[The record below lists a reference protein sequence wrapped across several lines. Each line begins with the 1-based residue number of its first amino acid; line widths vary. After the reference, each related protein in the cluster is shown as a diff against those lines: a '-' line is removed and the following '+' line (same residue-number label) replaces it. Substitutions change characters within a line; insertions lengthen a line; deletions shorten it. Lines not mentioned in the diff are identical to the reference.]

1 LEALKVDD
9 QQKTQ
14 QNSAARDQQIRAA
27 LGQHWAASDANDFET
42 EHLIYHEDA
51 VLEYP
56 QSGERTRGRSN
67 IQGQRASQPS
77 NKRFSIRRI
86 IGSGEL
92 WVTEFI
98 LTYDAKPSYTV
109 SIMEFRGDKVARE
122 TQYFA
127 DPFPAPAFRAKWV
140 ERMDT

>member
-1 LEALKVDD
+1 MND
-9 QQKTQ
+9 QQKKQ
-14 QNSAARDQQIRAA
+14 QYSRVQDQQIRAA
-27 LGQHWAASDANDFET
+27 LDQHWTASDVNDFET
-42 EHLIYHEDA
+42 EHRIYLEDA

-67 IQGQRASQPS
+67 IQNQRVSQP
-77 NKRFSIRRI
+77 NKKRFSIRRI

-98 LTYDAKPSYTV
+98 LTYDGKPAYTV
-109 SIMEFRGDKVARE
+109 SIMEFKGDKVARE

-127 DPFPAPAFRAKWV
+127 DPFMAPAFRAQWV
-140 ERMDT
+140 EQMDT

>member
-1 LEALKVDD
+1 MEMEAKP
-9 QQKTQ
+9 QPNQSTQ
-14 QNSAARDQQIRAA
+14 EQQIRAA
-27 LGQHWAASDANDFET
+27 LDQHWAASDANDFET
-42 EHLIYHEDA
+42 EHRIYLDDA

-67 IQGQRASQPS
+67 IQNQRASQP
-77 NKRFSIRRI
+77 NKKRFSIRRI
-86 IGSGEL
+86 VGSGEL

-109 SIMEFRGDKVARE
+109 SIMEFKGDKVARE

-127 DPFPAPAFRAKWV
+127 DPFAAPAFRAKWV

>member
-1 LEALKVDD
+1 MPD
-9 QQKTQ
+9 QFSK
-14 QNSAARDQQIRAA
+14 DQQIRAA
-27 LGQHWAASDANDFET
+27 LHQHWAASDANDFET

-67 IQGQRASQPS
+67 IQSQRSSQPS

-98 LTYDAKPSYTV
+98 LTYDNKPSYTV
-109 SIMEFRGDKVARE
+109 SIMEFKGDKVARE

-127 DPFPAPAFRAKWV
+127 DPFVAPAFRAQWV
-140 ERMDT
+140 ERMNT

>member
-1 LEALKVDD
+1 MG
-9 QQKTQ
+9 
-14 QNSAARDQQIRAA
+14 ARPQPEQSIQERQIRAA
-27 LGQHWAASDANDFET
+27 LDQHWAASDANDFET
-42 EHLIYHEDA
+42 EHRIYLDDA

-67 IQGQRASQPS
+67 IQGQRESQP
-77 NKRFSIRRI
+77 NKKRFSIRRI

-98 LTYDAKPSYTV
+98 LTYDNKPSYTV
-109 SIMEFRGDKVARE
+109 SIMEFKGDKVAWE

-127 DPFPAPAFRAKWV
+127 DPFVAPAFRAQWV

>member
-1 LEALKVDD
+1 MNMEAKP
-9 QQKTQ
+9 QPEQ
-14 QNSAARDQQIRAA
+14 SAQEQQIRAA
-27 LGQHWAASDANDFET
+27 LDQHWKASDANDFET
-42 EHLIYHEDA
+42 EHRIYLDDA

-56 QSGERTRGRSN
+56 QSGELTRGRSN
-67 IQGQRASQPS
+67 IQGQRASQP
-77 NKRFSIRRI
+77 NKKRFSIRRI

-98 LTYDAKPSYTV
+98 LTYDGKPSYTV

-127 DPFPAPAFRAKWV
+127 DPFVAPAFRAKWV

>member
-1 LEALKVDD
+1 MNPQ
-9 QQKTQ
+9 QQKKQ
-14 QNSAARDQQIRAA
+14 DPGVRDQEIRAA
-27 LGQHWAASDANDFET
+27 LDQHWAASDANDFET
-42 EHLIYHEDA
+42 EHRIYLDDA

-67 IQGQRASQPS
+67 IQGQRESQP
-77 NKRFSIRRI
+77 NKKRFSIRRI

-98 LTYDAKPSYTV
+98 LTYDSKPSYTV
-109 SIMEFRGDKVARE
+109 SIMEFTGDKVARE

-127 DPFPAPAFRAKWV
+127 DPFLAPAFRAQWV

>member
-1 LEALKVDD
+1 MEAKPQLE
-9 QQKTQ
+9 QSMQE
-14 QNSAARDQQIRAA
+14 QQIRAA
-27 LGQHWAASDANDFET
+27 LDQHWAASDANDLET
-42 EHLIYHEDA
+42 EHRIYQEDA

-67 IQGQRASQPS
+67 IQNQRASQPS
-77 NKRFSIRRI
+77 KKRFSIRRI
-86 IGSGEL
+86 IGTGAL

-98 LTYDAKPSYTV
+98 LTYDDKPSYTV
-109 SIMEFRGDKVARE
+109 SVMEFRGDKVARE

-127 DPFPAPAFRAKWV
+127 DPFVAPAFRAQWV

>member
-1 LEALKVDD
+1 MND
-9 QQKTQ
+9 QEKKEQY
-14 QNSAARDQQIRAA
+14 SAVRDQEIRAA
-27 LGQHWAASDANDFET
+27 LNQHWAASDASDFVA

-56 QSGERTRGRSN
+56 QSGERTRGRRN
-67 IQGQRASQPS
+67 IQNQRASQP
-77 NKRFSIRRI
+77 NKKRFSIRRI
-86 IGSGEL
+86 IGAGDL

-127 DPFPAPAFRAKWV
+127 DPFVAPASRARWV

>member
-1 LEALKVDD
+1 MSAKPQPEQSMPD
-9 QQKTQ
+9 QSIQE
-14 QNSAARDQQIRAA
+14 QQIRTA
-27 LGQHWAASDANDFET
+27 LDQHWAASDANDFET
-42 EHLIYHEDA
+42 EHRIYLDDA

-56 QSGERTRGRSN
+56 QSGERTLGRSN
-67 IQGQRASQPS
+67 IQSQRVSQPS
-77 NKRFSIRRI
+77 NKRFSVRRI

-98 LTYDAKPSYTV
+98 LTYDGKPSYTV

-127 DPFPAPAFRAKWV
+127 DPFLAPAFRAQWV

>member
-1 LEALKVDD
+1 MSAKPQPEQSMPD
-9 QQKTQ
+9 QSIQE
-14 QNSAARDQQIRAA
+14 QQIRTA
-27 LGQHWAASDANDFET
+27 LDQHWAASDANDFET
-42 EHLIYHEDA
+42 EHRIYLDDA

-67 IQGQRASQPS
+67 IQSQRVSQPS

-98 LTYDAKPSYTV
+98 LTYDGKPSYTV

-127 DPFPAPAFRAKWV
+127 DPFLAPAFRAQWV

>member
-1 LEALKVDD
+1 MND
-9 QQKTQ
+9 QQKNEQ
-14 QNSAARDQQIRAA
+14 YFGARDQQIRLA
-27 LGQHWAASDANDFET
+27 LDQHWAASDANDFET
-42 EHLIYHEDA
+42 EHRIYHEDA

-56 QSGERTRGRSN
+56 QSGERTRGRRN
-67 IQGQRASQPS
+67 IQNQRAGQPGK
-77 NKRFSIRRI
+77 KRFTIRRI
-86 IGSGEL
+86 IGGGDL

-98 LTYDAKPSYTV
+98 LTYDGKPSYTV

-127 DPFPAPAFRAKWV
+127 DPFEAPASRAQWV